1 MYSPKIIQME
11 EAAHY
16 NLTSTQIQAHVR
28 EMDTSMRKYK
38 SLKRS
43 NPAEYRKKVSEE
55 NDLLYNRFP
64 TIFEMHIEGKLD
76 DTFFEMLKLKRKIE
90 TGEMTEH
97 DASVMIGQKLFDRYV
112 GPVVNK
118 TPVPAPPKSYAEYYK
133 ENVSEDKEDTA

>member
-1 MYSPKIIQME
+1 ME
-11 EAAHY
+11 ADY
-16 NLTSTQIQAHVR
+16 NLTSIQIQAHVR
-28 EMDTSMRKYK
+28 DMDMSMRKYK

-43 NPAEYRKKVSEE
+43 NPAEYRSKVSEE
-55 NDLLYNRFP
+55 NQLLYNRFP
-64 TIFEMHIEGKLD
+64 TIFEMHMEGKLD

-118 TPVPAPPKSYAEYYK
+118 TAPPAPPKSYADYYK
-133 ENVSEDKEDTA
+133 ETTNESSSNTEEGKNSD

>member
-11 EAAHY
+11 AHY

-28 EMDTSMRKYK
+28 EMDASMRKHRN
-38 SLKRS
+38 LKTS
-43 NPAEYRKKVSEE
+43 NPAEYRKKLSEE
-55 NDLLYNRFP
+55 NELLYNRFP
-64 TIFEMHIEGKLD
+64 TIFEMHIAGKLD

-118 TPVPAPPKSYAEYYK
+118 TPAPAPPKSYAEYYK
-133 ENVSEDKEDTA
+133 ENASEDKEDTA